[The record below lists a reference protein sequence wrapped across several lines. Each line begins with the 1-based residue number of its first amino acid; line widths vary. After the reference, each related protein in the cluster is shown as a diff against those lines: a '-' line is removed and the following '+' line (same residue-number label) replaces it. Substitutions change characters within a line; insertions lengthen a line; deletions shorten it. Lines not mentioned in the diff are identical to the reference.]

1 MSGLPEPLARA
12 LTCSA
17 GGAAAWS
24 AEDQDRL
31 DRLLG
36 APPDTLFGSAE
47 RLEHLAAQAAEA
59 GAQLRRIGAAE
70 VLGDHASRHCAPLAA
85 AIEAAS
91 VEASGLAR
99 ELRLAANRGED
110 LLAELVRAV
119 LQAIGQPTG
128 ALRRVLDAADRD
140 AGFCPAATGCPDDPV
155 DPGAWSAWP
164 LSGKADHA
172 PVGPGNGPLLGG
184 TEGERPETATGVRV
198 AQLPDA
204 GH

>member
-12 LTCSA
+12 LTYSA
-17 GGAAAWS
+17 DGAAAWS

-47 RLEHLAAQAAEA
+47 RLEHLAAQAVEA
-59 GAQLRRIGAAE
+59 GAQLRGIGAAG
-70 VLGDHASRHCAPLAA
+70 VLGDHASRHCVPLAA

-91 VEASGLAR
+91 AEASGLAR

-110 LLAELVRAV
+110 LLAELVRVV
-119 LQAIGQPTG
+119 LQAGGQPAG
-128 ALRRVLDAADRD
+128 ALRRVLDTADRD
-140 AGFCPAATGCPDDPV
+140 ADFCPAATGCPDDPI

-164 LSGKADHA
+164 LPGVA
-172 PVGPGNGPLLGG
+172 PAGPGNGPLLGG